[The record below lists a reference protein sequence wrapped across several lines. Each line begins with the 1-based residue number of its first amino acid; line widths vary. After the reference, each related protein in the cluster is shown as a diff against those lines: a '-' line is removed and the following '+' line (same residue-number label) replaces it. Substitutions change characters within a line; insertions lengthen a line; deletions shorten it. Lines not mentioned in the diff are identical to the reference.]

1 MINKTLGILVT
12 ILFLF
17 SACKDE
23 DSPLS
28 STKQLLGF
36 SILKGDNQGK
46 ITDDVEASIQ
56 GSVITLALD
65 KYDNLKSLVAIFEYN
80 GKSVTANGVEQES
93 GITPNDYSQP
103 LVFTV
108 EAEDGSKEQY
118 TVKVLLKDTSVL
130 SSFRFLKKNT
140 EFFEIQVSDSF
151 T

>member
-1 MINKTLGILVT
+1 MINNTLGILVT

-80 GKSVTANGVEQES
+80 GKSVTVNGVEQES
-93 GITPNDYSQP
+93 GLPRTIIPNHWFSQ
-103 LVFTV
+103 
-108 EAEDGSKEQY
+108 SKQKMG
-118 TVKVLLKDTSVL
+118 VKNNI
-130 SSFRFLKKNT
+130 R
-140 EFFEIQVSDSF
+140 
-151 T
+151 